1 MRGKWSFFVG
11 AAILVVGLLLKVGA
25 PAEAILAGVLLAALV
40 TWKGAGRRGPMARR
54 ASK

>member
-1 MRGKWSFFVG
+1 MRGKWSLFVG

-25 PAEAILAGVLLAALV
+25 PAESILAGVVLAALV
-40 TWKGAGRRGPMARR
+40 TWKGVGRLGLAFRR

>member
-1 MRGKWSFFVG
+1 MKAKWSFFIG

-25 PAEAILAGVLLAALV
+25 PAEAILGGVILAALV
-40 TWKGAGRRGPMARR
+40 TWRAGRLVPAAHR